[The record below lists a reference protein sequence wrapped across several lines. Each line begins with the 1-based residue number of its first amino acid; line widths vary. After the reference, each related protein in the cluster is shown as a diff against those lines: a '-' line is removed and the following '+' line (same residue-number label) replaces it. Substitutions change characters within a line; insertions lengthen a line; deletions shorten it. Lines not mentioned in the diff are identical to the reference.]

1 MKTLLLLLP
10 LLRPLLSSQRRL
22 CQRSL
27 RASQVLHQQCP
38 QGQVPQQCPHGQN
51 HQSPHGQFL
60 MLLLFLQSPQLL
72 RQSLQ
77 LFRPNPQHLCISLHA
92 KGLSA
97 SPLPQVSQLV
107 PQLHQVLQMAP
118 HCSRQRPLLDEVLA
132 QVLKRNKSLSKYRVK
147 KTKLMMMNL
156 QKSSETGKS
165 GLLELKDQ
173 RCHCF
178 WIPS

>member
-1 MKTLLLLLP
+1 MKTLPLLLP

-27 RASQVLHQQCP
+27 RASQVLHQQCT
-38 QGQVPQQCPHGQN
+38 QGQVLQQCPHGQN

-72 RQSLQ
+72 HQSLQ
-77 LFRPNPQHLCISLHA
+77 LFRPNPQHLCISLRA
-92 KGLSA
+92 KGLPA

-107 PQLHQVLQMAP
+107 PQLHQVPQLAP
-118 HCSRQRPLLDEVLA
+118 HCSRQRPLLDEVLD
-132 QVLKRNKSLSKYRVK
+132 QVLKRSKSRSKCRLM

-156 QKSSETGKS
+156 QKSSEIGKS
-165 GLLELKDQ
+165 GPLEPKEAM
-173 RCHCF
+173 CHCF
-178 WIPS
+178 WIRS

>member
-1 MKTLLLLLP
+1 MKTLLLLL
-10 LLRPLLSSQRRL
+10 PLLSSQRRL

-38 QGQVPQQCPHGQN
+38 HGQN
-51 HQSPHGQFL
+51 PQSPHGQFL

-72 RQSLQ
+72 RLSPQ
-77 LFRPNPQHLCISLHA
+77 LFRLNPQHLCISPRA
-92 KGLSA
+92 KGLQA

-107 PQLHQVLQMAP
+107 PQLHQVPQLAP
-118 HCSRQRPLLDEVLA
+118 HCSRQRPLLDEVHA
-132 QVLKRNKSLSKYRVK
+132 QVLKRSKSLSKCRLM

-165 GLLELKDQ
+165 GPLEPKNQ